1 MRIGVVDLG
10 TNSTRLL
17 VADVIGGRVTAELTR
32 DSRVTR
38 LGAGVDATGELAPEA
53 MDRVFSVL
61 DDYRSEIDRRHVDAA
76 VAVLT
81 SAARDAVN
89 GEHFAA
95 AVASRYDFDARII
108 TGAEEAQ
115 LTFHGA
121 TSERPDSGGR
131 IAVVDIGGGSTEVVV
146 GRGDDVSFFSSLRA
160 GVVRQT
166 ERHFEH
172 DPPGPR
178 ELAGLREEVAEL
190 LEERVPAD
198 VRDGVTAVVAV
209 AGTATSSAAMDLEL
223 DPYDPRR
230 THGYRLRVPALE
242 ALLDR
247 LAALTEAERRSV
259 AGLHPDRAPTI
270 VAGVAMLVECAKAFG
285 LGGVEVS
292 EHDVLRGVALQRAR
306 GRSGDRA
313 V

>member
-17 VADVIGGRVTAELTR
+17 VADVIGGRVTAELAR

-38 LGAGVDATGELAPEA
+38 LGAGVDASGELAQDA
-53 MDRVFSVL
+53 MDRVFAVL
-61 DDYRSEIDRRHVDAA
+61 DDYRSEIDRRHADAA

-81 SAARDAVN
+81 SAARDAGN
-89 GEHFAA
+89 GEAFAA
-95 AVASRYDFDARII
+95 EVTERYGLDARIV

-115 LTFHGA
+115 LTFLGA

-131 IAVVDIGGGSTEVVV
+131 LAVIDIGGGSTEVVV
-146 GRGDDVSFFSSLRA
+146 GRGDDVSFCSSLRA

-178 ELAGLREEVAEL
+178 EIAGLREEVAEM
-190 LEERVPAD
+190 LEECVPAD
-198 VRDGVTAVVAV
+198 VRQGVTAVVAV
-209 AGTATSSAAMDLEL
+209 AGTATSSAAIDLQM

-230 THGYRLRVPALE
+230 THGYRLRLTVLE

-247 LAALTEAERRSV
+247 LAALTEAERRGV
-259 AGLHPDRAPTI
+259 TGLHPDRAPTI
-270 VAGVAMLVECAKAFG
+270 VAGVAMLAECAKAFG
-285 LGGVEVS
+285 LAELEVS
-292 EHDVLRGVALQRAR
+292 EHDLLRGVVLERAR
-306 GRSGDRA
+306 RRSGDRA
-313 V
+313 L